1 MFFRFQFGCLI
12 FHAKFPFCL
21 MQICLDSFGME
32 ALCSQNANCDAYEMV
47 TENAVIS
54 GKNAS
59 PPTQTWFAN
68 IEQQVHSIQRKVRHL
83 QGKESPEQP
92 QPLVPSEAR
101 HGVDEHSSEREK
113 EHSSNILKPERS
125 SIVRKQ
131 PSAQSVAAA
140 AGAKV
145 KQEIEKNNFPLEENM
160 FKQISDVI
168 NKN

>member
-1 MFFRFQFGCLI
+1 
-12 FHAKFPFCL
+12 
-21 MQICLDSFGME
+21 
-32 ALCSQNANCDAYEMV
+32 MV

-145 KQEIEKNNFPLEENM
+145 KQEIEKNNQGNKMKIKKNM
-160 FKQISDVI
+160 KG
-168 NKN
+168 